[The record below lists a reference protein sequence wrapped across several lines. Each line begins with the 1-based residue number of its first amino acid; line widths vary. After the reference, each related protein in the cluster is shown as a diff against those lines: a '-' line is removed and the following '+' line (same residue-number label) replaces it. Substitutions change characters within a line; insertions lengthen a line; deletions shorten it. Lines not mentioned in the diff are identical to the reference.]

1 MSNTKVKVA
10 EETKLA
16 VAQVS
21 FEDDSGAGLENV
33 DAKSLAIPFI
43 ACLQAL
49 SPQCQDVKDGG
60 VEGAKAGKF
69 INTIT
74 NELYDSIKVIPVAF
88 KREYLR
94 WAPNRGGFRGSLNA
108 ADVDLNRVPGMSN
121 HSGRILMDVIEGQ
134 PVLDAEGRPKF
145 DFLSDTRNHFV
156 LVQNSSGSWLPALIS
171 LGSTQIKKSKRW
183 LSLIS
188 GVEMIKADGIT
199 KYTPPSFSHIY
210 DISSV
215 KEENDKGKWHGVSIS
230 LSRALDPSNPSD
242 AAAYLKAKQFNHDVN
257 AGAVE
262 VSQPVDAEST
272 EEKF

>member
-1 MSNTKVKVA
+1 M
-10 EETKLA
+10 TKLA
-16 VAQVS
+16 ETKNTAMVAAAVS
-21 FEDDSGAGLENV
+21 FEDDAGAGLENV
-33 DAKSLAIPFI
+33 DSKSLAIPFI

-74 NELYDSIKVIPVAF
+74 NELYDSINVIPVAF

-94 WAPNRGGFRGSLNA
+94 WAPNRGGFRGPVSS
-108 ADVDLNRVPGMSN
+108 ADVDLGRVPGMSN
-121 HSGRILMDVIEGQ
+121 HGGRILMDVVDGQ
-134 PVLDAEGRPKF
+134 QAFDAEGRPKF

-156 LVQNSSGSWLPALIS
+156 LVKNSSGSWSPALIS

-188 GVEMIKADGIT
+188 GVELVKADGIT
-199 KYTPPSFSHIY
+199 KYVPPSFSHIY
-210 DISSV
+210 EISSV
-215 KEENDKGKWHGVSIS
+215 KEENDKGKWHGVSVS
-230 LSRALDPSNPSD
+230 LLRALDPSSVED
-242 AAAYLKAKQFNHDVN
+242 AATYLKAKQFNLDVN

-262 VSQPVDAEST
+262 VSQPVDTAAD
-272 EEKF
+272 EKF